1 MTSPTPEHDKREL
14 AHGLHPDVDAA
25 YDYVISVR
33 STADAGAG
41 AWHGW
46 ALREAF
52 LAGVSHCERGL
63 PPGSPARIMHLVDDW
78 LAEDASIDPIV
89 VFGEVAAVLAR
100 IEQESN

>member
-1 MTSPTPEHDKREL
+1 MTNLPEHDKREQ

-33 STADAGAG
+33 HTADAGAG

-52 LAGVSHCERGL
+52 LAGISYAK
-63 PPGSPARIMHLVDDW
+63 ARELVRLA
-78 LAEDASIDPIV
+78 LAE
-89 VFGEVAAVLAR
+89 
-100 IEQESN
+100 

>member
-63 PPGSPARIMHLVDDW
+63 PPGSPARIMHMVDGW
-78 LAEDASIDPIV
+78 LAEDDGPAP
-89 VFGEVAAVLAR
+89 GEVAAVLAR